1 MIYLDYAANTPIEK
15 EVLDTYYQAT
25 MKYFANPN
33 ASHTLGLQAKEVI
46 DQTTKHIAEQLH
58 VLPEEIIYTSG
69 ASEANNLAIKGILE
83 RYKHRGK
90 HVLISPLEHNSIL
103 SSLTKM
109 QENGFIVEMIPLKED
124 GQVNVEKMKSMI
136 QEDTIL
142 VSVCSV
148 DSELGIRQPIEEI
161 GEVLKDY
168 KYCFFHSD
176 ASQAI
181 GKVAIDYRN
190 VDLITIAPH
199 KFYGMLG
206 TGMLIKKKK
215 VGLKTQIDGGKSTT
229 VFRSGT
235 PELAHI
241 VSIEKALKI
250 ALSKQQEREIY
261 VKSINHQML
270 EQLKQY
276 DQVLINRTKYSLPH
290 VINISL
296 KGMKATKFAQ
306 MLDQQGIYIST
317 KTS

>member
-168 KYCFFHSD
+168 LIDHQAQGEKYNSD
-176 ASQAI
+176 NSKILDNFSESI
-181 GKVAIDYRN
+181 GKDFVMYFEI
-190 VDLITIAPH
+190 
-199 KFYGMLG
+199 F
-206 TGMLIKKKK
+206 
-215 VGLKTQIDGGKSTT
+215 
-229 VFRSGT
+229 
-235 PELAHI
+235 
-241 VSIEKALKI
+241 SIICVPVYL
-250 ALSKQQEREIY
+250 
-261 VKSINHQML
+261 
-270 EQLKQY
+270 
-276 DQVLINRTKYSLPH
+276 
-290 VINISL
+290 
-296 KGMKATKFAQ
+296 
-306 MLDQQGIYIST
+306 
-317 KTS
+317 